1 MGVSQIYAVSM
12 EKVRS
17 KLPYLQSLS
26 HSAFLKELKK
36 TDVEKVSPWYA
47 GSGAVLGYRIP
58 VEQYVGGA
66 FGGISLDNAAFLDG
80 NQMTTQYMTIGYTAL
95 SLSFLLPTI
104 SIDGTATSSQ
114 AVVNVFK
121 KTMKDAIKT
130 FTAYEDSLAFAS
142 GNAVLAT
149 GIGSGATP
157 SGSNPLYY
165 LEANFGPQRLELGQ
179 IVDVYNAAGST
190 KKGTSLQ
197 VTAIDPVNKTAQL
210 DGTVT
215 SPLNS
220 DVIAVANYAAT
231 LAAGTTRFG
240 LYNFNSSTTSGS
252 TLGLSRVTVPELIT
266 PNYTAS
272 ASLTSAM
279 GLILNDY
286 RIQRRDE
293 SVIGKT
299 LGICHMAQRQAIF
312 NTGDQVVM
320 WNVPGPDIAR
330 NLDRT
335 PGNRKENDKVPFC
348 GVDYLVSKKADRSRL
363 DQVVMDDWGRVN
375 LKELEYFSTPDG
387 KYIFEGRNGDGAVK
401 TSMNFFLVSSENTFC
416 SDPGSGGI
424 ISSLTIPTGM

>member
-12 EKVRS
+12 EKVR
-17 KLPYLQSLS
+17 KNLPQLLSLS

-36 TDVEKVSPWYA
+36 TPVEKVSPWYA

-58 VEQYVGGA
+58 VEQYMGGS
-66 FGGISLDNAAFLDG
+66 FGGISLDNAAFPDG
-80 NQMTTQYMTIGYTAL
+80 TQPTYQYMTIGYTAVTL
-95 SLSFLLPTI
+95 SYNLPTI
-104 SIDGTATSSQ
+104 SIDGTASSDQ
-114 AVVNVFK
+114 ATVNVFK
-121 KTMKDAIKT
+121 STMKNAIKS
-130 FTAYEDSLAFAS
+130 FSAYEDSLAFGS

-157 SGSNPLYY
+157 AGTDPLYY

-179 IVDVYNAAGST
+179 VVDVYNAAGSS
-190 KKGTSLQ
+190 KKGTALT

-210 DGTVT
+210 SGTVT
-215 SPLNS
+215 GPANS
-220 DVIAVANYAAT
+220 DVIAVANYSAT
-231 LAAGTTRFG
+231 LAAGTTRYG
-240 LYNFNSSTTSGS
+240 LYNYNSSTTSGS
-252 TLGLSRVTVPELIT
+252 TLGLSRTTVPELVT

-293 SVIGKT
+293 TVIGKT
-299 LGICHMAQRQAIF
+299 LGITHMAQRQAIF
-312 NTGDQVVM
+312 QTGDQVVNWM
-320 WNVPGPDIAR
+320 VQGPTIAK

-335 PGNRKENDKVPFC
+335 PQNMGENERVPFC
-348 GVDYLVSKKADRSRL
+348 GIDYMVSKKADRSRL

-375 LKELEYFSTPDG
+375 LKELDYFQTPDG
-387 KYIFEGRNGDGAVK
+387 KYIFEGRSSAGNVK

-416 SDPGSGGI
+416 ADPGAGGI

>member
-1 MGVSQIYAVSM
+1 MAVSQIYAVSM

-26 HSAFLKELKK
+26 HSAFLTELKK
-36 TDVEKVSPWYA
+36 TPTEKVSPWYA

-58 VEQYVGGA
+58 VEQFVGGA
-66 FGGISLDNAAFLDG
+66 FGGISLDNAAFLQG
-80 NQMTTQYMTIGYTAL
+80 NQMTTQYMTIGYTAV

-104 SIDGTATSSQ
+104 SMDGTASSEQ

-157 SGSNPLYY
+157 AGTNPLYVC
-165 LEANFGPQRLELGQ
+165 EPNFGPQRLELGQ
-179 IVDVYNAAGST
+179 IVDVYNAAGSSL
-190 KKGTSLQ
+190 KGTSLQ
-197 VTAIDPVNKTAQL
+197 VTAIDPVAKTAQL
-210 DGTVT
+210 TGTVT

-231 LAAGTTRFG
+231 LAAGTTRYG
-240 LYNFNSSTTSGS
+240 LYNYNSSTTSGS
-252 TLGLSRVTVPELIT
+252 TLGLSRTTVPELVT

-286 RIQRRDE
+286 RIQRRDAT
-293 SVIGKT
+293 VIGKT
-299 LGICHMAQRQAIF
+299 MGICHMAQRQAIF
-312 NTGDQVVM
+312 NTGDAVVQ
-320 WNVPGPDIAR
+320 WTVNGPDIAR

-348 GVDYLVSKKADRSRL
+348 GVEYMVSKKADRSRL

-375 LKELEYFSTPDG
+375 LKDLDYFSKPDG
-387 KYIFEGRNGDGAVK
+387 GYIFEGRDTNGNVM
-401 TSMNFFLVSSENTFC
+401 TSMNFFLVSSENTYC
-416 SDPGSGGI
+416 SDPGGGGI
-424 ISSLTIPTGM
+424 ISALTIPTGM